1 MPTRLTDELADA
13 LTNLETVGYDTPYNS
28 AMFSFFRLVYKPT
41 QSGLLVPY

>member
-28 AMFSFFRLVYKPT
+28 AMFFHFFALSISRHNL
-41 QSGLLVPY
+41 GF